1 MKYDIRIGTREET
14 LDTKDT
20 HRVTMLAPDD
30 MPEHPDEK
38 AAVREALQSP
48 IGTKRLKEMVK
59 PGESIVIVTSDITRP
74 CPSWK
79 ILPPLLDE
87 LHEAGVRNEDI
98 TVLFG
103 RGSHRNQTEEEKRHL
118 VSDEIY
124 DRIRCE
130 DSDFENTVHL
140 GVTSRGTPVDLDR
153 RYAEADFRI
162 LLGNVEYHYFAGYS
176 GGAKAV
182 MPGMSVPAA
191 IQSNHR
197 FMTDPAACAG
207 KLEGNPVRA
216 DIEEAASL
224 CPGDFIVNVVLN
236 AHKEIVYAAC
246 GDMTA
251 AHRDACAY
259 LDRFYRR
266 PIDERADIVVV
277 SQGGTPKD
285 LNLYQTQ
292 KALDNAKYA
301 VRDGG
306 TIIVCGSCREGFG
319 NARFEEW
326 MTGYDNGKQ
335 MTEDI
340 RKHFILGA
348 HKAAAIGAVSMHA
361 DIMLVSDME
370 PETVKKTI
378 LKYAPSLQEAYEE
391 ASAKY
396 PADAS
401 VIIMPYGGSTLPCMK
416 ETGNE

>member
-1 MKYDIRIGTREET
+1 D
-14 LDTKDT
+14 
-20 HRVTMLAPDD
+20 
-30 MPEHPDEK
+30 
-38 AAVREALQSP
+38 
-48 IGTKRLKEMVK
+48 
-59 PGESIVIVTSDITRP
+59 
-74 CPSWK
+74 
-79 ILPPLLDE
+79 
-87 LHEAGVRNEDI
+87 
-98 TVLFG
+98 
-103 RGSHRNQTEEEKRHL
+103 
-118 VSDEIY
+118 
-124 DRIRCE
+124 
-130 DSDFENTVHL
+130 NTVHL
-140 GVTSRGTPVDLDR
+140 ADTPHGTPIDIDR
-153 RYAEADFRI
+153 VVAEADRRI
-162 LLGNVEYHYFAGYS
+162 CLGNIEFHYFAGYS
-176 GGAKAV
+176 GGIKAIF
-182 MPGMSVPAA
+182 PGCSTREA
-191 IQSNHR
+191 IQANHS
-197 FMTDPAACAG
+197 MMVEDAACAG
-207 KLEGNPVRA
+207 NLNNNPVR
-216 DIEEAASL
+216 DDLEEMTKYLSV
-224 CPGDFIVNVVLN
+224 DFILNVVLDE
-236 AHKEIVYAAC
+236 HKHIVKGFA
-246 GDMTA
+246 GDNQK